1 MVEYL
6 SQIRPNLFGKRVV
19 NIADSTALTKPRTAS
34 TIASNLAGNPF
45 RDGPDAR
52 RDAAGLRRGPFAGSV
67 ELSDGARQALL
78 GSEKALEL
86 ARDFNAARLG
96 RPARRRLGQFF
107 RGFSKELGASER
119 NIEQTARRIARLTE
133 DLDRRFGDLA
143 ERVLGRLD
151 AGRLG
156 GGLGGSV
163 GTTAFSLSQVS
174 FSLQVDTTIFSILED
189 GETSTLRLDQ
199 VQLSLQAVQ
208 VEGSVSV
215 RERVGYAP
223 ETPLFELRDGE
234 TLTDI
239 ADRLIKIFGTKSI
252 STQVSAQQV
261 ELDLSTTVFTAQG
274 VAQGSGQGS
283 GQGSALA
290 GSAEGAAADEPDTD
304 GGVSVDA

>member
-1 MVEYL
+1 MVEYM
-6 SQIRPNLFGKRVV
+6 SQIRPNLFGQRLA
-19 NIADSTALTKPRTAS
+19 NFADNASLTKPRTAT
-34 TIASNLAGNPF
+34 TIASNFTRNPF
-45 RDGPDAR
+45 RDGLGARPD
-52 RDAAGLRRGPFAGSV
+52 DAGLRRGPFGGPV

-96 RPARRRLGQFF
+96 RPARRRLGDFF

-133 DLDRRFGDLA
+133 DLDRRFGDFA
-143 ERVLGRLD
+143 ERVLGRVG
-151 AGRLG
+151 AGP
-156 GGLGGSV
+156 GGSV
-163 GTTAFSLSQVS
+163 RSTEFSVSQVS

-189 GETSTLRLDQ
+189 GETSALRLDQ

-208 VEGSVSV
+208 IEGSVSV
-215 RERVGYAP
+215 REGVAFAP
-223 ETPLFELRDGE
+223 KTPLFELRDGE

-239 ADRLIKIFGTKSI
+239 ADRLIKVFGTKAV
-252 STQVSAQQV
+252 STEFATQQV

-274 VAQGSGQGS
+274 
-283 GQGSALA
+283 SALA
-290 GSAEGAAADEPDTD
+290 GGAEGEPADETDAD